1 MIEQIIITLSA
12 LGFFVFTAIN
22 RMLIGVIIALIGVP
36 FFLYSTT
43 PDQWGIRVA
52 VSVNAIIYLVA
63 IGLRLRAWRMKRKLA
78 ELDDD
83 VDEHLSDAM

>member
-12 LGFFVFTAIN
+12 LGFFVFTAIY
-22 RMLIGVIIALIGVP
+22 RMLIGIIIALIGVP

-52 VSVNAIIYLVA
+52 VSVNAVIYLVA
-63 IGLRLRAWRMKRKLA
+63 IGLRVRAWRLQKQI
-78 ELDDD
+78 DDD

>member
-12 LGFFVFTAIN
+12 LGFFVFAVIN

-52 VSVNAIIYLVA
+52 ISVNAIIYLVA
-63 IGLRLRAWRMKRKLA
+63 IGLRVRAWRLQKQI
-78 ELDDD
+78 DDD

>member
-52 VSVNAIIYLVA
+52 ISVNAIIYLVA
-63 IGLRLRAWRMKRKLA
+63 IGLRVRAWRLQKQI
-78 ELDDD
+78 DDD